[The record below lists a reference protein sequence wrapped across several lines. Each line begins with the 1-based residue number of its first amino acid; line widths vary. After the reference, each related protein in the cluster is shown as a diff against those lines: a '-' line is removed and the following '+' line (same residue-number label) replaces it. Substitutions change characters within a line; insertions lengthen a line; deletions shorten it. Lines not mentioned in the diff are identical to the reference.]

1 MFVAASVHPKA
12 VSMSLVRRPLLLG
25 LGAVGVLGVGAAGL
39 WTWLGGAADPMRRV
53 RSAAARLLPPG
64 VALDADAVSEGPE
77 GMVFD
82 GMRLSGA
89 GTEGRAV
96 RAVVGADALRLEGVE
111 MQGGGGVLAAKTL
124 VLSGID
130 WERGLVRAGEA
141 EEVAIADAGRLGGV
155 GAARARLLGW
165 SDWVPTRVEL
175 ERARLAVRGG
185 RAAGL
190 DVAAAS
196 VVLSLDPGAA
206 GAGDLAL
213 RWVRALSAAAL
224 REASGRVAD
233 LDGAAAAIDVR
244 LVARD
249 AAGDPS
255 GVEIRADGLDLGG
268 AVASWRAA
276 LLYGRI
282 DAEVSVRAVRGQDGA
297 WRADAA
303 LSWPLAGAGEATL
316 EAVGADGVWPD
327 LRLLRWRRLAVTWR
341 DAGLVRRV
349 VEQARGGQTTSEAA
363 AEIAGRLYGSGLL
376 EGVVSARLD
385 LERWLEEP
393 GVVRLELSGEGAA
406 QDLVSLRRLE
416 RPTSA
421 TVRLSLR

>member
-1 MFVAASVHPKA
+1 MFVAAAVHPKA
-12 VSMSLVRRPLLLG
+12 VSMPLVRRPLLLG
-25 LGAVGVLGVGAAGL
+25 LGAVGVLGVGTVGL
-39 WTWLGGAADPMRRV
+39 WAWLGGEADPMRRA
-53 RSAAARLLPPG
+53 RDAAARLLPPG
-64 VALDADAVSEGPE
+64 VTLDADAVSEGPE

-82 GMRLSGA
+82 GLRLSGA
-89 GTEGRAV
+89 GAEGRAV
-96 RAVVGADALRLEGVE
+96 RAVVGVDSLRLEGVE
-111 MQGGGGVLAAKTL
+111 MRGGGGVLAAGTL

-141 EEVAIADAGRLGGV
+141 EEVAIADSGRRGGV

-175 ERARLAVRGG
+175 DRARLAVRDG

-190 DVAAAS
+190 DVEAAS

-206 GAGDLAL
+206 GRGDLAL

-224 REASGRVAD
+224 REVSGRVAD
-233 LDGAAAAIDVR
+233 LDGTAAALDVR
-244 LVARD
+244 LVARGAD
-249 AAGDPS
+249 GEPS
-255 GVEIRADGLDLGG
+255 GVELRADGLDLGG

-276 LLYGRI
+276 LLYGSM
-282 DAEVSVRAVRGQDGA
+282 DAEAFVRVVRGRDGA

-303 LSWPLAGAGEATL
+303 LSWPLAGVGEATL
-316 EAVGADGVWPD
+316 EAVGADGLWPD
-327 LRLLRWRRLAVTWR
+327 VGSLRWRRLAAAWR

-349 VEQARGGQTTSEAA
+349 VEQARGGRPTSEAA
-363 AEIAGRLYGSGLL
+363 AEIADRLYGSGLL

-393 GVVRLELSGEGAA
+393 GVVRLELSGEGAV
-406 QDLVSLRRLE
+406 QDLASLGRLE

-421 TVRLSLR
+421 AVRLSLR